1 MEYDGKRAAII
12 VRLESSTGLSLKEI
26 DTDSNAIDDELNR
39 GDEKGRRITSISF
52 GSNNDAS
59 GISNGVEEGEE
70 EEEGRISSSSLQSN
84 NDSSGFF

>member
-70 EEEGRISSSSLQSN
+70 EEGRISSSSLQSN